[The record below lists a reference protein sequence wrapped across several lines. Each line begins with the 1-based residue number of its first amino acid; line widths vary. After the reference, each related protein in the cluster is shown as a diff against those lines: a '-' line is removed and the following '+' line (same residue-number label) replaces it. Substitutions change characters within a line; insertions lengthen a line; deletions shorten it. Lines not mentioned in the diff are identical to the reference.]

1 MDLILIA
8 PFVLLLLAIGILP
21 FVNEK
26 WWHKNYFIVS
36 FVPAVII
43 IFIYLM
49 FLNGSDKIILSLE
62 DYFSF
67 ICLLFSLYVVSGG
80 IYFKIKGKATPVNNL
95 IILAVGSVAANI
107 FGTTGAAMLLIKPY
121 IESNK
126 YRIKS
131 YHIIFFIFLIC
142 NVGGL
147 LTPIGDPP
155 LLIGYIKG
163 IPFFWVTENLFLYWI
178 IAVLYLLIIFFLIDN
193 YFYKKLKSGKQSEA
207 EKKKEEIKAG
217 GFINFIPLIII
228 IGSVFI
234 TKPLFVRE
242 AIMLICAVISYKTTP
257 VEIHKR
263 NNFNFRPIKEVAILF
278 AGIFITMIPALDYLK
293 QNSASIGLKNPG
305 DFYWGAGILTSFLD
319 SAPAYINFLAASMG
333 LTNLSIYSIPDVN
346 AFLNTNSG
354 FIIAISVSSV
364 FFGAMTYIG
373 NGPNLL
379 VKSISEHKG
388 IKLPGFFAYMY
399 KYSLVIL
406 LPFYFILWLL
416 FFK

>member
-193 YFYKKLKSGKQSEA
+193 YFYKKL
-207 EKKKEEIKAG
+207 
-217 GFINFIPLIII
+217 
-228 IGSVFI
+228 
-234 TKPLFVRE
+234 
-242 AIMLICAVISYKTTP
+242 
-257 VEIHKR
+257 
-263 NNFNFRPIKEVAILF
+263 
-278 AGIFITMIPALDYLK
+278 
-293 QNSASIGLKNPG
+293 
-305 DFYWGAGILTSFLD
+305 
-319 SAPAYINFLAASMG
+319 
-333 LTNLSIYSIPDVN
+333 
-346 AFLNTNSG
+346 
-354 FIIAISVSSV
+354 
-364 FFGAMTYIG
+364 
-373 NGPNLL
+373 
-379 VKSISEHKG
+379 
-388 IKLPGFFAYMY
+388 
-399 KYSLVIL
+399 
-406 LPFYFILWLL
+406 
-416 FFK
+416 